1 MLSTIQAQNNFV
13 YLAIKVHSLLEI
25 DPTVF
30 VMAESKLPENSP
42 IKCEVQEANSFPKFY
57 DLTTFVSCSGESHNA
72 YFLETGKPFVCMVI
86 II

>member
-1 MLSTIQAQNNFV
+1 MVEGWVVSV
-13 YLAIKVHSLLEI
+13 E
-25 DPTVF
+25 
-30 VMAESKLPENSP
+30 AELPSCISHIVGINLVLHLPSVS